1 MSGEDDIIIYQIAR
15 YLESLKG
22 KNSSV
27 SDENLSKIVNIL
39 ESIPQV
45 QESSEHFENLSYYPT
60 SLSDIFHAGV
70 EKLSLVTT
78 KVAADK
84 AKSDTKYEKFV
95 DVVSAKGFFDGCEE
109 GSLDFL
115 QRQAKLVSKFSQKA
129 ASVGPSREELEAQA
143 EEKKTL
149 GNSAM
154 TTKDYELAIK
164 YYSEALNLSPEGPN
178 SHVYY
183 SNRAAAYCYTNQ
195 QELSVLDCE
204 AAIKL
209 KDDFTKAFSRLGFSN
224 FALQRY
230 EEAVAAYEKVAQLEP
245 DNKDHQETLRKARK
259 KLEKSNQVSTSSTSS
274 SSSGGAPDLSALAG
288 LLGKNGGGGGS
299 GGQMPAGLE
308 GMLKNPSMKDA
319 FDKMGG
325 MDGLSSLMKDP
336 SMLAMA
342 QNMMKNPA
350 MMQQAMSMMNGGDP
364 SSMPDLAGL
373 ADSFGGASGGSMPTS
388 SSAGSKSKKQPFK
401 GFEE

>member
-1 MSGEDDIIIYQIAR
+1 MSSEDDVIIYQIAR

-22 KNSSV
+22 KNSSLN
-27 SDENLSKIVNIL
+27 DENLSKISTVL
-39 ESIPQV
+39 ESVNQIK
-45 QESSEHFENLSYYPT
+45 ESTEHFENLSYYPT

-70 EKLSLVTT
+70 EKLNLVTT

-84 AKSDTKYEKFV
+84 AKSDPKYEKFV
-95 DVVSAKGFFDGCEE
+95 DVVKAKGFFDGCDED
-109 GSLDFL
+109 SLDFL
-115 QRQAKLVSKFSQKA
+115 QRQAKLVTKYSQKA
-129 ASVGPSREELEAQA
+129 ASMGPTKEELEAQA

-149 GNSAM
+149 GNAAM

-164 YYSEALNLSPEGPN
+164 YYTEALDLSPDGIN

-204 AAIKL
+204 AAINL
-209 KDDFTKAFSRLGFSN
+209 KDDFTKAYSRLGFSN

-230 EEAVAAYEKVAQLEP
+230 EEAVAAYEKVAALEP
-245 DNKDHQETLRKARK
+245 DNKDHQETLRKAK
-259 KLEKSNQVSTSSTSS
+259 KKFEKTSQVSTPSTATTST
-274 SSSGGAPDLSALAG
+274 PDLSALAG
-288 LLGKNGGGGGS
+288 LLGKNGGGGG
-299 GGQMPAGLE
+299 GQLPSGLE
-308 GMLKNPSMKDA
+308 GVLKNPSMKDA

-336 SMLAMA
+336 SMMAMA

-364 SSMPDLAGL
+364 SSMPDMSAL
-373 ADSFGGASGGSMPTS
+373 ADSLGSGSASAPTTS
-388 SSAGSKSKKQPFK
+388 SSAGSNSKKQPFK

>member
-1 MSGEDDIIIYQIAR
+1 MSSEDNVIIYQIAR

-22 KNSSV
+22 KSNSLG
-27 SDENLSKIVNIL
+27 DENISKIVSVI
-39 ESIPQV
+39 ESV
-45 QESSEHFENLSYYPT
+45 SELKESPEHFDTLSYYPST
-60 SLSDIFHAGV
+60 LSDIFHAGV
-70 EKLSLVTT
+70 EKLALVPT

-84 AKSDTKYEKFV
+84 AKSDSKYEKFV
-95 DVVSAKGFFDGCEE
+95 EVVSAKGFFDGCEE

-115 QRQAKLVSKFSQKA
+115 QRQAKLVTKFSQKA
-129 ASVGPSREELEAQA
+129 ASAGPTREELEAQA

-154 TTKDYELAIK
+154 TAKDYELAIK
-164 YYSEALNLSPEGPN
+164 YYTEALDLSSDGAN

-195 QELSVLDCE
+195 HELSVLDCE
-204 AAIKL
+204 AAIQL
-209 KDDFTKAFSRLGFSN
+209 KDDFTKAYSRLGFSN

-230 EEAVAAYEKVAQLEP
+230 EEAVAAYEKVAALEP
-245 DNKDHQETLRKARK
+245 DNKDHQETLRKAKK
-259 KLEKSNQVSTSSTSS
+259 KLEKAGQVSTPSSTSA
-274 SSSGGAPDLSALAG
+274 SGGAPDLSALAG
-288 LLGKNGGGGGS
+288 LLGKNGGAGGS
-299 GGQMPAGLE
+299 GKMPSGLE
-308 GMLKNPSMKDA
+308 SVLKNPSMKDA

-336 SMLAMA
+336 AMMAMA

-364 SSMPDLAGL
+364 SAMPDMAGL
-373 ADSFGGASGGSMPTS
+373 AEALGSSSTS